1 MKIAATILSIL
12 LILVGAVWYLQ
23 GINVIGGSVM
33 TGQSQWAVYG
43 SITVVIGVALLLFTN
58 RKRIFRG

>member
-1 MKIAATILSIL
+1 MKIAATIFSII
-12 LILVGAVWYLQ
+12 LILVGGVWYLQ

-43 SITVVIGVALLLFTN
+43 SIVIVIGMILLVYTN

>member
-1 MKIAATILSIL
+1 MKIAATIFSIL
-12 LILVGAVWYLQ
+12 LILVGGVWYLQ

-33 TGQSQWAVYG
+33 TGQSQWSVYG
-43 SITVVIGVALLLFTN
+43 SIAIVIGLILLVYTN

>member
-1 MKIAATILSIL
+1 MKIVGTVVGIL
-12 LILVGAVWYLQ
+12 LILAGAVWYLQ

-33 TGQSQWAVYG
+33 TGQSQWSVYG
-43 SITVVIGVALLLFTN
+43 SITVVIRVALLLFAN

>member
-1 MKIAATILSIL
+1 MKIAATIFSIL
-12 LILVGAVWYLQ
+12 LILVGGVWYLQ

-33 TGQSQWAVYG
+33 TGQSQWSVYG
-43 SITVVIGVALLLFTN
+43 SITIVIGLILLVYTN

>member
-1 MKIAATILSIL
+1 MKIAATIISIL

-33 TGQSQWAVYG
+33 TGQSQWSVYG
-43 SITVVIGVALLLFTN
+43 SIAIVIGLILLVYTN

>member
-1 MKIAATILSIL
+1 MKIAATVFSIL

-33 TGQSQWAVYG
+33 TGQSQWSVYG
-43 SITVVIGVALLLFTN
+43 SIAIVIGILLLVYTN
-58 RKRIFRG
+58 RKKIFRS